1 MTDATTTPRTQR
13 LLDRIDAWKHR
24 GRLRAIVVKVAVTVT
39 GPLVIL
45 AGVAM
50 TVLPGPGVVV
60 MGVGLAL
67 LALEYSWARTL
78 LVRAGH
84 LLQRVRLAALPR
96 DGSPG
101 RKLLGVA
108 GAGAFVALT
117 TVLTAA
123 ATAYAGTQAFL

>member
-1 MTDATTTPRTQR
+1 MTDAAPTPRAQQ
-13 LLDRIDAWKHR
+13 LLDRLDAWKRR
-24 GRLRAIVVKVAVTVT
+24 GRLRAILVKLAVTVT

-45 AGVAM
+45 TGVAM

-60 MGVGLAL
+60 MGLGLTL

-78 LVRAGH
+78 LVRTGR
-84 LLQRVRLAALPR
+84 LLDRVRRAALPR

-101 RKLLGVA
+101 RKLVGVA
-108 GAGAFVALT
+108 AAGAFVALT

-123 ATAYAGTQAFL
+123 VTAYAGTQAFL